1 MKILGLL
8 SKWLFDYIGSL
19 MAKIVLIVDDN
30 KHLRQILASMLRF
43 SGYEILEA
51 GTGSEAVKKAISA
64 NPNLILLDMDLPD
77 IKGADVARAITKAST
92 SAHIPIIGCS
102 AFLGWEF
109 REEAL
114 HAGMVDYLVKPISL
128 EAIKAKIEEFIRTER

>member
-1 MKILGLL
+1 
-8 SKWLFDYIGSL
+8 

-77 IKGADVARAITKAST
+77 IKGADVARAITTAST

-102 AFLGWEF
+102 AFLGNSEKRRYMQEWS
-109 REEAL
+109 
-114 HAGMVDYLVKPISL
+114 I
-128 EAIKAKIEEFIRTER
+128 TW